1 MCVEASG
8 TAAVMT
14 PLCALPGKAC
24 SAEAAGSPC
33 IWGGQNH
40 NNPSNAG
47 IDFDQ
52 SGASSALLHLDC
64 SVPAWQTW
72 ARRSS
77 ALLSVIKVILIV
89 AAVVLTTAS
98 RTYAA
103 HSGAECYLHGH
114 RIYVPD
120 GLNYPRQAWAGW
132 GITCRTAT
140 PEIAAGSGAIGSDSG
155 ERPVEWCGWWMRQHL
170 GGRYG
175 PEFNIARNWLNVGRP
190 IDGPR
195 PGAIG
200 VKAHHVFQVIRVV
213 DRDHVLA
220 ISGNDHND
228 VRTRIRPTSDVI
240 GWRDVTEQNTAAD
253 KPAADT
259 ATTDK
264 TAADKVGSD
273 KSADDASAQGP

>member
-1 MCVEASG
+1 MPSAKPVDLHQGGPLRAGAYKQSASRIRQ
-8 TAAVMT
+8 
-14 PLCALPGKAC
+14 L
-24 SAEAAGSPC
+24 
-33 IWGGQNH
+33 
-40 NNPSNAG
+40 
-47 IDFDQ
+47 F
-52 SGASSALLHLDC
+52 ALLHLDC
-64 SVPAWQTW
+64 SVAAWHTW

-77 ALLSVIKVILIV
+77 ALLSVMKLIVFV
-89 AAVVLTTAS
+89 AAVILTTAN

-120 GLNYPRQAWAGW
+120 GLNYPRQAWGGW
-132 GITCRTAT
+132 GITCRTAA
-140 PEIAAGSGAIGSDSG
+140 PEIAGSGAIGVAPEG
-155 ERPVEWCGWWMRQHL
+155 RPAEWCGWWMRQHL

-175 PEFNIARNWLNVGRP
+175 PELNVARNWLNVGRP
-190 IDGPR
+190 LDGPR

-240 GWRDVTEQNTAAD
+240 GWRDVTEENTAAEKPTADTAITDETAAD
-253 KPAADT
+253 KI
-259 ATTDK
+259 
-264 TAADKVGSD
+264 GSD
-273 KSADDASAQGP
+273 KSAGAASAQGP

>member
-1 MCVEASG
+1 MLFGNSIAVDADQCCDQIGKLSNERSTKRERSSCAPSG
-8 TAAVMT
+8 L
-14 PLCALPGKAC
+14 LCSRMAHLG
-24 SAEAAGSPC
+24 AEAC
-33 IWGGQNH
+33 RN
-40 NNPSNAG
+40 
-47 IDFDQ
+47 
-52 SGASSALLHLDC
+52 
-64 SVPAWQTW
+64 
-72 ARRSS
+72 
-77 ALLSVIKVILIV
+77 LLSVVKLVLIIV
-89 AAVVLTTAS
+89 AVILTTAN
-98 RTYAA
+98 RAYAA

-132 GITCRTAT
+132 GISCRTEK
-140 PEIAAGSGAIGSDSG
+140 PEIAAGSGAIGADSG
-155 ERPVEWCGWWMRQHL
+155 ERPADWCGWWMRQHL

-175 PEFNIARNWLNVGRP
+175 PEFNVARNWLNAGRP
-190 IDGPR
+190 LDGPR

-240 GWRDVTEQNTAAD
+240 GWRDITGESTAAD

-259 ATTDK
+259 APIDK

-273 KSADDASAQGP
+273 KSVDDTSAQGP